1 MAGEKERSG
10 GGNLLSARK
19 EFSILSKAPC
29 EHKFRAAAVANNK
42 QQAANSKRQT
52 ATKGHSQYVKSSIR
66 SPLFPSGNPF
76 FEGGSDTREEIEI
89 AALPIVGGRVQL
101 LQANYKTILQL
112 FPKPPMKPLH
122 PILLCIPVRSFWHCY
137 YFS

>member
-1 MAGEKERSG
+1 ML
-10 GGNLLSARK
+10 NPP
-19 EFSILSKAPC
+19 FVAPFAP
-29 EHKFRAAAVANNK
+29 FR
-42 QQAANSKRQT
+42 
-52 ATKGHSQYVKSSIR
+52 
-66 SPLFPSGNPF
+66 NPF

-112 FPKPPMKPLH
+112 FPKPPMEPLH

>member
-1 MAGEKERSG
+1 MSLFLLLPSARWLQGAGGKEGSG

-66 SPLFPSGNPF
+66 SPLCPLS
-76 FEGGSDTREEIEI
+76 
-89 AALPIVGGRVQL
+89 
-101 LQANYKTILQL
+101 
-112 FPKPPMKPLH
+112 KPL
-122 PILLCIPVRSFWHCY
+122 LRGGFRY
-137 YFS
+137 QGRD